1 MLCSNACVQVTSF
14 IGTFVGCVSICNYA
28 SPKCLCTIQLD
39 LIHTIDGVPP
49 VCDFRFIL
57 IGCIEYSW
65 NVFPATPVSSGLL
78 QACHGIIL
86 IALWQA
92 SVGAA
97 AASAR
102 KTK

>member
-1 MLCSNACVQVTSF
+1 MLACRLQVLLVLSLGAF
-14 IGTFVGCVSICNYA
+14 RFAIMLRRSACAPYSSISSTLLMA
-28 SPKCLCTIQLD
+28 CL
-39 LIHTIDGVPP
+39 
-49 VCDFRFIL
+49 CDFRFIL